1 MWPLK
6 FGFIFLDFTKFRE
19 IISRNFWRRV
29 EKAGGRPGVRGEK
42 EGESYAIKA
51 ILMQAKGFD

>member
-19 IISRNFWRRV
+19 IISRNFWRV
-29 EKAGGRPGVRGEK
+29 EKAGGPRVRGEK

>member
-1 MWPLK
+1 VK
-6 FGFIFLDFTKFRE
+6 FHEIFVGL
-19 IISRNFWRRV
+19 RRL
-29 EKAGGRPGVRGEK
+29 GVRVRGGK

>member
-1 MWPLK
+1 L
-6 FGFIFLDFTKFRE
+6 GLFLDFTKFRE
-19 IISRNFWRRV
+19 ISRNFWRV
-29 EKAGGRPGVRGEK
+29 EKAGGPGVRGEK